1 MTELDEYTMGIFKK
15 AAILKSVS
23 KFSKIVVLIC
33 LPLLILN
40 FNKSTNGDLAVYSV
54 LLLLSCAIFII
65 SQRKLNYFNSQ
76 IGMNLWLSD
85 MVKNPQDFEEYVGK
99 NDIK

>member
-23 KFSKIVVLIC
+23 KFSRILVLIC

-40 FNKSTNGDLAVYSV
+40 LNKSTNSNLTVYSV
-54 LLLLSCAIFII
+54 LFLLSCAIFIV
-65 SQRKLNYFNSQ
+65 SQRKLNYVNAQ

-85 MVKNPQDFEEYVGK
+85 MVKNPQEFEKYVEK
-99 NDIK
+99 KDIK